1 MSRRVT
7 HNSVPFTRSLRRKR
21 SHAQTRSI
29 TLIVFETL
37 SYCDDVR
44 LTAVTAD
51 FFIFGCE
58 QGDDLAGF
66 ELKGDDY
73 RPGIML
79 LRYSPLRD
87 VDSKDDRRSIRSFTG
102 GISYQQDRCSK
113 LHLVFTLA

>member
-21 SHAQTRSI
+21 VHAQTRS
-29 TLIVFETL
+29 L

-51 FFIFGCE
+51 SFIFGCE

-66 ELKGDDY
+66 ERKGDDY
-73 RPGIML
+73 RLGIML
-79 LRYSPLRD
+79 LRRSPLCD

-102 GISYQQDRCSK
+102 GVSHQQDRCSK